1 MQRSILLSL
10 MIWLLEAV
18 LVAALVSD
26 DWLKTVQHTEDA
38 MIVAYL
44 GKEKDAEIRNTA
56 KCWFDRLF
64 VKTGAKET
72 VYRYFIPSEQEPQH
86 SLGFEDVGRDS
97 LFPFIAERIQV
108 IWDGIFQAMRRFFLM
123 LAWWP
128 FLLSAL
134 IPFAFDGLARRKVK
148 QSNFDH
154 SSPLAHRY
162 SFFVLLGIMYLQ
174 LVGLTFPFPLPPQ
187 AMPVACVSIAVAVN
201 VYLAHTQKR
210 V

>member
-10 MIWLLEAV
+10 MVWLLEAV

-38 MIVAYL
+38 MTVAYL

-56 KCWFDRLF
+56 KRWFDRLF
-64 VKTGAKET
+64 VNTGAKEAM
-72 VYRYFIPSEQEPQH
+72 YRYFIPSEQERQH
-86 SLGFEDVGRDS
+86 SLGFENVGRDS

-108 IWDGIFQAMRRFFLM
+108 IWDGIYQAMRRFFLM
-123 LAWWP
+123 LSWWP

-134 IPFAFDGLARRKVK
+134 MPFVLDGLARRKVK
-148 QSNFDH
+148 QSNFDY

-162 SFFVLLGIMYLQ
+162 SFFALLGVLYLL

-187 AMPVACVSIAVAVN
+187 TMPIACLAIAVAMN

>member
-26 DWLKTVQHTEDA
+26 DWLKAVQQTEDA
-38 MIVAYL
+38 MTVAYL
-44 GKEKDAEIRNTA
+44 GKEKDAEICNTA
-56 KCWFDRLF
+56 KRWFDRLF
-64 VKTGAKET
+64 VNTGAKET
-72 VYRYFIPSEQEPQH
+72 VYRYFIPSEQERQH

-97 LFPFIAERIQV
+97 LFPFIADRIQV

-123 LAWWP
+123 LSWWP

-134 IPFAFDGLARRKVK
+134 MPFVSDGLARRKVK
-148 QSNFDH
+148 QSNFDY

-162 SFFVLLGIMYLQ
+162 SFFALLGILYLL
-174 LVGLTFPFPLPPQ
+174 LVGLTFPFPVPPE
-187 AMPVACVSIAVAVN
+187 AMSVACLAIALAVN

>member
-26 DWLKTVQHTEDA
+26 DWLKTVQQTEDA
-38 MIVAYL
+38 MTVANL

-56 KCWFDRLF
+56 KRWFDRLF

-72 VYRYFIPSEQEPQH
+72 VYRYFIPSEQERQR
-86 SLGFEDVGRDS
+86 SLGFENVGRDS

-108 IWDGIFQAMRRFFLM
+108 IWDGIFQAMRRLFLM
-123 LAWWP
+123 LSWWP

-134 IPFAFDGLARRKVK
+134 IPFA
-148 QSNFDH
+148 
-154 SSPLAHRY
+154 
-162 SFFVLLGIMYLQ
+162 VL
-174 LVGLTFPFPLPPQ
+174 V
-187 AMPVACVSIAVAVN
+187 
-201 VYLAHTQKR
+201 
-210 V
+210 

>member
-26 DWLKTVQHTEDA
+26 DWLKTVQQAEDA
-38 MIVAYL
+38 MTVAYL
-44 GKEKDAEIRNTA
+44 GKEKDAEVRDTA
-56 KCWFDRLF
+56 KRWFDRLF
-64 VKTGAKET
+64 IKTGAKET
-72 VYRYFIPSEQEPQH
+72 VYRYFIPSEQERQH
-86 SLGFEDVGRDS
+86 SLGFENVGRDS
-97 LFPFIAERIQV
+97 LFPFIAERIRV
-108 IWDGIFQAMRRFFLM
+108 IWEGIYQAMRRFFLM
-123 LAWWP
+123 LSWWP

-134 IPFAFDGLARRKVK
+134 MPFVSDGLARRKVK
-148 QSNFDH
+148 QSNFDY

-162 SFFVLLGIMYLQ
+162 SFFALLGVLYLL
-174 LVGLTFPFPLPPQ
+174 LVGLTFPFPVPPQ
-187 AMPVACVSIAVAVN
+187 TIPVACVAIAVTVN

>member
-26 DWLKTVQHTEDA
+26 DWLKTVQRTEDA
-38 MIVAYL
+38 MTIAYL
-44 GKEKDAEIRNTA
+44 GKEKDAEIRHTT
-56 KCWFDRLF
+56 KRWFDRLF

-72 VYRYFIPSEQEPQH
+72 VYRYFIPSEQERQH
-86 SLGFEDVGRDS
+86 SVGFENVGRDS

-123 LAWWP
+123 LSWWP

-134 IPFAFDGLARRKVK
+134 MPFVLDGLARRKVK
-148 QSNFDH
+148 QSNFDY

-162 SFFVLLGIMYLQ
+162 SFFALLGVLYLL

-187 AMPVACVSIAVAVN
+187 TMPIACLAIAVAMN

>member
-1 MQRSILLSL
+1 MPRSILLSL

-26 DWLKTVQHTEDA
+26 DWLRTIQKTEDA
-38 MIVAYL
+38 LTVAYL
-44 GKEKDAEIRNTA
+44 GKEKDAEVRNTA
-56 KCWFDRLF
+56 KRWFDRLF
-64 VKTGAKET
+64 VKTDAKET
-72 VYRYFIPSEQEPQH
+72 VYRYFIPSEQERQH
-86 SLGFEDVGRDS
+86 SLGFENVGRDS

-108 IWDGIFQAMRRFFLM
+108 IWDGIYQAMRRFFLM
-123 LAWWP
+123 LSWWA

-134 IPFAFDGLARRKVK
+134 MPFVSDGLARRKVK
-148 QSNFDH
+148 QSNFDY

-162 SFFVLLGIMYLQ
+162 SFFALLGVFYLL

-187 AMPVACVSIAVAVN
+187 SMPVACVALAMAVN
-201 VYLAHTQKR
+201 VYSAHTQKR